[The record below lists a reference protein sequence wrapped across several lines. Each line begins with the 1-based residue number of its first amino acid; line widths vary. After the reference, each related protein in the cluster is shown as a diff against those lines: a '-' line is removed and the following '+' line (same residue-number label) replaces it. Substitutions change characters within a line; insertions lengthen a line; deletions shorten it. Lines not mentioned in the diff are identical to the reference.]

1 MRRTRSAPPTS
12 FGTTWTSSR
21 VKGTT
26 PTQEEAVDLTVDQ
39 PADNESCVPLNAHQ
53 PFCKTQIRL
62 GRFMHREPPV
72 LAFTQLDDNSSH
84 DRDAHVA
91 A

>member
-1 MRRTRSAPPTS
+1 VD
-12 FGTTWTSSR
+12 
-21 VKGTT
+21 VKPG
-26 PTQEEAVDLTVDQ
+26 EANDTHPGGGSNVDLTVDQ

-72 LAFTQLDDNSSH
+72 LVFTQLDDNSSH